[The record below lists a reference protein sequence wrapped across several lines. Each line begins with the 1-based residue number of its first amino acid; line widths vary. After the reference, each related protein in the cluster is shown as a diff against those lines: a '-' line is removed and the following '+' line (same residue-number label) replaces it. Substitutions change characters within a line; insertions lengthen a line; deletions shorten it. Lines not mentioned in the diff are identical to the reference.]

1 MIRRLRQQ
9 SHGNVSPRW
18 VTRGSS
24 KKTEM
29 NHNGTKDTKKRSD
42 LLSGQIIES
51 AIEVHRTLGPG
62 LLESVYEHALCYEL
76 SQRNVSFERQKRLPV
91 AYKDVNLD
99 CNFRIDILVDDLVIV
114 ELKAVERIEPLFEAQ
129 LLTYLK
135 LSNLWLGLLL
145 NFNVPTLKQGIK
157 RIVN

>member
-1 MIRRLRQQ
+1 M
-9 SHGNVSPRW
+9 HH
-18 VTRGSS
+18 
-24 KKTEM
+24 KD
-29 NHNGTKDTKKRSD
+29 TKDTKKKSD
-42 LLSGQIIES
+42 LLSRHIITS

-62 LLESVYEHALCYEL
+62 LLETVYEHALCYEL
-76 SQRNVSFERQKRLPV
+76 SLRKILFERQKRLPV
-91 AYKDVNLD
+91 AYKNVNLD
-99 CNFRIDILVDDLVIV
+99 CNFRLDILVDDLVIV
-114 ELKAVERIEPLFEAQ
+114 ELKAFERVEPIFEAQ